1 MMKIEQ
7 MLEKY
12 NFLKRT
18 EDSIQRIDE
27 VENIIH
33 FELPEDYKFYI
44 LNYLGNENFIG
55 EHFVVLWDLD
65 EILEMNNGYEIIEN
79 LKNTIGIG
87 SNGSSEFIAI
97 EFTEMDEY
105 RIVLS
110 PFIDLNKDCHIEIG
124 NSFTDFFN
132 RLEKSKDWF
141 E

>member
-7 MLEKY
+7 MLEKH

-18 EDSIQRIDE
+18 ENSIHSIDE
-27 VENIIH
+27 VENIIQ
-33 FELPEDYKFYI
+33 FKLPQDYKLYI
-44 LNYLGNENFIG
+44 SNYSGNENFIG

-65 EILEMNNGYEIIEN
+65 EILEMNNNYEILHN
-79 LKNTIGIG
+79 LDNTIGIG

-97 EFTEMDEY
+97 EFIEKEKY

-110 PFIDLNKDCHIEIG
+110 PFIDLDKDCHIDIG
-124 NSFTDFFN
+124 DSFTDFFD
-132 RLEKSKDWF
+132 RLENGKNWF